1 MPDCT
6 AEQAAVTAAQTALT
20 AAEAAAAI
28 SAQQAMDDATTVL
41 SKEID
46 LFNANLALLACQQ
59 GGMESSSLPVDR
71 TVLERACAAM
81 RSLNG
86 QLKAGL

>member
-6 AEQAAVTAAQTALT
+6 AEQAAVDAAQAALT
-20 AAEAAAAI
+20 TAETAAAA

-59 GGMESSSLPVDR
+59 GGSPEMMASCIKALSDARAIIRRENDR
-71 TVLERACAAM
+71 LTAF
-81 RSLNG
+81 
-86 QLKAGL
+86 